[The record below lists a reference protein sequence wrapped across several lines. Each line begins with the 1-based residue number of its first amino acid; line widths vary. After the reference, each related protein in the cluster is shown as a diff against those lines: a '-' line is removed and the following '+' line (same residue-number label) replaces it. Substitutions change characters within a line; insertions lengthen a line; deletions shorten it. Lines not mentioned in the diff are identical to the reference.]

1 VNSAPARLRLPAA
14 ERRAA
19 LLDTAGRMFAKGG
32 YRGTTTAEIAR
43 EAGVTEPILY
53 RHFGSRRD
61 LYVACLEQAS
71 QRVRSTW
78 ERAIEQ
84 ESDPAKWLPARG
96 NVCMRLREVKAVL
109 MNLWV
114 QGLAEAGDD
123 PEIRRELRRS
133 LREAHDFLAS
143 VIEKVQSA
151 GAIPEDRDAD
161 AEAWIFLATGF
172 FCAASRRLGGVLNED
187 DFEAIKQSRR
197 NWLTGEAPKSS

>member
-1 VNSAPARLRLPAA
+1 MSTAPARARLPAA

-19 LLDTAGRMFAKGG
+19 LLDTACRMFAKGG

-53 RHFGSRRD
+53 RHFGSKRD

-78 ERAIEQ
+78 ERAIEH
-84 ESDPAKWLPARG
+84 EPDPAKWLTALG
-96 NVCMRLREVKAVL
+96 NVFTRLREVKAVL

-114 QGLAEAGDD
+114 QGLAEAADD

-133 LREAHDFLAS
+133 LHEAHDFLES
-143 VIEKVQSA
+143 VIQRVQEA
-151 GAIPEDRDAD
+151 GAIPRDRDPG

-172 FCAASRRLGGVLNED
+172 FCAASRRLGGVLTEG

>member
-1 VNSAPARLRLPAA
+1 MSTAPARLRLPAA

-19 LLDTAGRMFAKGG
+19 LLDTACRMFAKGG
-32 YRGTTTAEIAR
+32 YRGTTTAQIAR

-53 RHFGSRRD
+53 RHFGSKRD

-84 ESDPAKWLPARG
+84 EPDPAQWLPALG
-96 NVCMRLREVKAVL
+96 HVFTRLREVKAVL

-123 PEIRRELRRS
+123 PEIRKELRRS
-133 LREAHDFLAS
+133 LRDAHEFLVG
-143 VIEKVQSA
+143 VIEQVQDA
-151 GAIPEDRDAD
+151 GVVPRDRDAD
-161 AEAWIFLATGF
+161 AEAWIFLSTGF

-187 DFEAIKQSRR
+187 DFEGIKHSRR
-197 NWLTGEAPKSS
+197 AWLMGEGQLST